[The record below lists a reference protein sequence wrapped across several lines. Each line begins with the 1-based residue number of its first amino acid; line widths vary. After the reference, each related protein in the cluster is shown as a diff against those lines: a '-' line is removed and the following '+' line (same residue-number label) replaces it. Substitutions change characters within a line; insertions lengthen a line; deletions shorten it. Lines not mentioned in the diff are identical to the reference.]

1 MDGVIYDCDNDGI
14 LNDADPDQDNDGI
27 LNNDDNLFSLSNL
40 IDNNFITAY
49 SEANGNLTPT
59 DSDGDGK

>member
-27 LNNDDNLFSLSNL
+27 LNMMIIYSHYL
-40 IDNNFITAY
+40 ILLIITLLQLIQKLM
-49 SEANGNLTPT
+49 EILHLQIVMEMG
-59 DSDGDGK
+59 